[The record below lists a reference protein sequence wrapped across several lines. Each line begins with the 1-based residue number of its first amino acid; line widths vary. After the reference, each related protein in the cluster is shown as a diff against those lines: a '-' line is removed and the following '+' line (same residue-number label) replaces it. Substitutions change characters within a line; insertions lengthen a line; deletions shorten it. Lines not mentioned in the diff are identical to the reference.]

1 MNKTWRKRAWPLRQT
16 QEHHT
21 EQKFHV
27 SITGSRQTK
36 VFACFYVQ
44 SKLIQKKGLTE
55 GEMETR
61 DIQGTPSESLTGV
74 KLIQ

>member
-27 SITGSRQTK
+27 SISGGRQTI

-44 SKLIQKKGLTE
+44 STLIQKKGLTE
-55 GEMETR
+55 ERWRQEIYR
-61 DIQGTPSESLTGV
+61 APLQKV
-74 KLIQ
+74 